1 MADAG
6 VISVLIQARDQASA
20 QLQKIEANMGKLS
33 SSVMKH
39 RRQIG
44 MAATAMG
51 GAVVGFGAL
60 SVKAASDVEES
71 INAVNVIFGTG
82 AASIVKFGE
91 TASRSAGLSQS
102 SFNQL
107 AATTGALLKDVG
119 LPMEEVSQ
127 LTQNLTVRAA
137 DMASVMNTS
146 VEDALSAVGQALR
159 GETEAI
165 RRYAGDVTEATL
177 EQFRLSEGIQK
188 SVKEMTEQEKRVLRV
203 GLIMSQTSKF
213 AGDFA
218 NTQESLANQM
228 RIAKAEM
235 ANASATIGTALLPMM
250 TELINTVTPLITKM
264 SVWMKENPELT
275 STLVK
280 VGAAVGA
287 ILLVVGPLLMIL
299 PALAAGFT
307 LVMASIFPITAT
319 ILAISVAV
327 AAAIIIWRNW
337 GKETNFFIDV
347 LKKVLWPITLI
358 IGAIKNWDKI
368 ITTVKDNIRKF
379 VVNII
384 DMGKKFLET
393 IQAMLKFVPG
403 MEDIKRSIDSG
414 IGKLDDMEG
423 AMHRWANAGG
433 AAMEDMGDDFA
444 GVEAASEQMAAGI
457 KTNTDKVQTAFTET
471 GTTVKKQT
479 EEVTAAMRGWGFEV
493 DISTGIVEEMA
504 VKMARATRAAADAF
518 EEAGDVA
525 MTAAQKIAEAERIK
539 TGEVEAALEK
549 RTSALTVNAAIDR
562 FLSNQ
567 LIENMEGV
575 HNARVTLTDRQ
586 ISEIERGNRETARLV
601 AEREKIEKE
610 SLARQVA
617 EYEKSFKAQESIRL
631 GAAAEDAARTQK
643 QQTPQFRNMKAQQ
656 DALDK
661 AQEALRVA
669 EKRWSNQQER
679 LEIIR
684 ANAPSGPGSRT
695 AGHPEDQLRKDY
707 WWANTKPN
715 MNALR
720 DIGIDVNRAKENV
733 EILSNNIA
741 RNVIPEVVRTGYEI
755 WFKEQ
760 EATWTAERAKVGSFA
775 NGGISGGGL
784 AMVGERG
791 PEIVSLPGGSRVH
804 PSGTGPG
811 SNQFHFHG
819 AVYGLEDLRRVV
831 VEAVRDHAL
840 SGGFRGVFGEA

>member
-264 SVWMKENPELT
+264 STWMKENPELT

-457 KTNTDKVQTAFTET
+457 KTNTDKVQTSFTET
-471 GTTVKKQT
+471 GNTMFAVT

-504 VKMARATRAAADAF
+504 VKMARATRDAADAF

>member
-107 AATTGALLKDVG
+107 AATPGALLKDVG

-264 SVWMKENPELT
+264 STWMKENPELT

-504 VKMARATRAAADAF
+504 VKMARATRDAADAF

>member
-107 AATTGALLKDVG
+107 AATTGALLNDVG

-264 SVWMKENPELT
+264 STWMKENPELT

-457 KTNTDKVQTAFTET
+457 KTNTDKVQTSFTET
-471 GTTVKKQT
+471 GNTMFAVT

>member
-264 SVWMKENPELT
+264 STWMKENPELT

>member
-1 MADAG
+1 
-6 VISVLIQARDQASA
+6 
-20 QLQKIEANMGKLS
+20 
-33 SSVMKH
+33 
-39 RRQIG
+39 
-44 MAATAMG
+44 
-51 GAVVGFGAL
+51 
-60 SVKAASDVEES
+60 
-71 INAVNVIFGTG
+71 
-82 AASIVKFGE
+82 
-91 TASRSAGLSQS
+91 
-102 SFNQL
+102 
-107 AATTGALLKDVG
+107 
-119 LPMEEVSQ
+119 
-127 LTQNLTVRAA
+127 
-137 DMASVMNTS
+137 
-146 VEDALSAVGQALR
+146 
-159 GETEAI
+159 
-165 RRYAGDVTEATL
+165 
-177 EQFRLSEGIQK
+177 
-188 SVKEMTEQEKRVLRV
+188 
-203 GLIMSQTSKF
+203 
-213 AGDFA
+213 
-218 NTQESLANQM
+218 
-228 RIAKAEM
+228 
-235 ANASATIGTALLPMM
+235 
-250 TELINTVTPLITKM
+250 
-264 SVWMKENPELT
+264 
-275 STLVK
+275 
-280 VGAAVGA
+280 
-287 ILLVVGPLLMIL
+287 
-299 PALAAGFT
+299 
-307 LVMASIFPITAT
+307 
-319 ILAISVAV
+319 
-327 AAAIIIWRNW
+327 
-337 GKETNFFIDV
+337 
-347 LKKVLWPITLI
+347 
-358 IGAIKNWDKI
+358 
-368 ITTVKDNIRKF
+368 
-379 VVNII
+379 
-384 DMGKKFLET
+384 
-393 IQAMLKFVPG
+393 MLKFVPG

-457 KTNTDKVQTAFTET
+457 KTNTDKVQTSFTET

-567 LIENMEGV
+567 LVENMEGV

-586 ISEIERGNRETARLV
+586 ITELERGNRETARLV

-617 EYEKSFKAQESIRL
+617 EYEKSFKAQEAIRL

-695 AGHPEDQLRKDY
+695 AGHPEAQLRKDY

>member
-264 SVWMKENPELT
+264 STWMKENPELT

-457 KTNTDKVQTAFTET
+457 KTNTDKVQTSFTET
-471 GTTVKKQT
+471 GNTMFAVT

-504 VKMARATRAAADAF
+504 VKMARATRDAADAF

-617 EYEKSFKAQESIRL
+617 EYEKSFKAQEAIRL

-819 AVYGLEDLRRVV
+819 AVYGLEDLRRGV

>member
-165 RRYAGDVTEATL
+165 RRYAGDVTEAAL

-368 ITTVKDNIRKF
+368 ITTGKDNLRKF

-504 VKMARATRAAADAF
+504 VKMARATRDAADAF

-684 ANAPSGPGSRT
+684 ANAPSGPGART

>member
-218 NTQESLANQM
+218 NSQESLANQM

-235 ANASATIGTALLPMM
+235 ANDSATIGTALLPMM

-264 SVWMKENPELT
+264 STWMKENPELT

-457 KTNTDKVQTAFTET
+457 KTNTDKVQTSFTET
-471 GTTVKKQT
+471 GNTMFAVT

-567 LIENMEGV
+567 LVENMEGV

>member
-264 SVWMKENPELT
+264 STWMKENPELT

-457 KTNTDKVQTAFTET
+457 KTNTDKVQTSFTET
-471 GTTVKKQT
+471 GNTMFAVT